1 MPFSFESFTIHT
13 ICTLFFLLLIPIFI
27 AQLSSLNSFV
37 QLCEKLVFLHHLLCS
52 RNAEAM
58 FDVVFY
64 LVEGELSRNTDS
76 KHTQVIRIVT
86 LEGLMARGRQS
97 GKELAHKNRSE

>member
-1 MPFSFESFTIHT
+1 MYAIFSTTNSNFYSSAELIKF
-13 ICTLFFLLLIPIFI
+13 ICTALREISFSPSLALL
-27 AQLSSLNSFV
+27 
-37 QLCEKLVFLHHLLCS
+37 
-52 RNAEAM
+52 